1 MLALTPTQNKIVKN
15 ISKTL
20 SKNESSVA
28 VAYNFVTTQA
38 LAKER
43 AQKDSLPYIN
53 VYEQKIQEDI
63 FTILSLEVALE
74 KSILPIKFESG
85 KLTLV
90 IDESGDF
97 RFAEQLQIQNKNIK
111 SIDYFYGDKFAIHK
125 VLQQCLALQQQE
137 QNIYETLF
145 CEKQV
150 DYTKIA
156 DQVIADAIL
165 SQASDIHIYPEQ
177 EVGNVFFRID
187 GVLNYRFSYK
197 LEHHES
203 IVNVYKQKYKSNS
216 VDKNLPQDG
225 NFTHTYYGERYDIR
239 ASTLPT
245 QYGEN
250 LVMRLLYSK
259 KLVDVEAL
267 GISKSV
273 VERMR
278 YHFAKP
284 KGLILVTGPTG
295 SGKSTTLH
303 SLLAT
308 INVLERHVISVENPI
323 EYKVPFIRQSEAN
336 KTDKYTFSD
345 ALKAIMR
352 QDPDVIFIGEIRDE
366 ETAKFALEASMTGH
380 LVISTLHTND
390 AVGSITRLENL
401 GIPTYLIADGLRAA
415 ANQRLIRKLCSECKE
430 SHVYS
435 AKELHESFHV
445 PLEMM
450 PNQEYEIF
458 QAKGC
463 PSCYQTGYSGREMV
477 LEFFEVDEE
486 IQKLM
491 LHQKDKFEIR
501 QKAQENGMVLLKN
514 DAIRKVLNGI
524 TSFDEIER
532 VI

>member
-1 MLALTPTQNKIVKN
+1 MLTLTTTQNQIIKN

-20 SKNESSVA
+20 SKSDSNVA

-38 LAKER
+38 LAKEQ
-43 AQKDSLPYIN
+43 AKKDSLPYID
-53 VYEQKIQEDI
+53 VYKQELQEGI
-63 FTILSLEVALE
+63 FATISLQVALE

-111 SIDYFYGDKFAIHK
+111 DIEYFYGDKFAIHK
-125 VLQQCLALQQQE
+125 ILQRYIAFEQQG

-145 CEKQV
+145 SEKQV
-150 DYTKIA
+150 DYNKVA
-156 DQVIADAIL
+156 DQIIADAIL

-177 EVGNVFFRID
+177 EVGNLFFRID
-187 GVLNYRFSYK
+187 GVLNYRVSYK
-197 LEHHES
+197 IEHHES

-259 KLVDVEAL
+259 KLVDIEAL

-273 VERMR
+273 IERMR

-303 SLLAT
+303 SLLGT

-336 KTDKYTFSD
+336 KTEKYTFSD

-352 QDPDVIFIGEIRDE
+352 QDPDVIFIGEVRDE
-366 ETAKFALEASMTGH
+366 ETAQFALEASMTGH

-401 GIPTYLIADGLRAA
+401 GIPTYLIADGLRAVT
-415 ANQRLIRKLCSECKE
+415 NQRLVRKLCNNCKE
-430 SHVYS
+430 SHTYTS
-435 AKELHESFHV
+435 QQLQENFGV
-445 PLEMM
+445 PMEMLSKS
-450 PNQEYEIF
+450 EYEIF
-458 QAKGC
+458 YPKGC
-463 PSCYQTGYSGREMV
+463 SSCHQTGYSGREMV
-477 LEFFEVDEE
+477 VEFFEVDEE
-486 IQKLM
+486 VQKLM
-491 LHQKDKFEIR
+491 LHKKDKFEIR
-501 QKAQENGMVLLKN
+501 QKAQEKGMVLLKN
-514 DAIRKVLNGI
+514 NAIRKVLEGV